1 LFPTAGAGKKK
12 WLTDPV
18 DIIPFPNQNLRDK
31 VAATPKP
38 IAPSVRQSPVIDQK
52 PEPKVAAV
60 PTGQL
65 NTTNL
70 SIKRMMEKSEE
81 EASGSDHSLEN
92 MPREP
97 FSYDHV
103 KMLWRRFAFEMKER
117 GMETFY
123 NAMIK
128 REPVQMED
136 TSFIMDVDN
145 QIQVDYIT
153 PHLQD
158 LVAYFRMELKNY
170 SFEVSLRITDNPDEE
185 IKFLTGKDKFAALA
199 RKNPNLHTLK
209 NTFNLDIEF

>member
-1 LFPTAGAGKKK
+1 M
-12 WLTDPV
+12 
-18 DIIPFPNQNLRDK
+18 
-31 VAATPKP
+31 
-38 IAPSVRQSPVIDQK
+38 PVIDQK
-52 PEPKVAAV
+52 PEPKVASV
-60 PTGQL
+60 PAGQL
-65 NTTNL
+65 NTSHL
-70 SIKRMMEKSEE
+70 SIKKMMEKSEE
-81 EASGSDHSLEN
+81 DGSAADRSLEN
-92 MPREP
+92 MPREA

-128 REPVQMED
+128 REPVQKEE
-136 TSFIMDVDN
+136 TEFIMDVDN

-158 LVAYFRMELKNY
+158 LVAYFRKELKNY
-170 SFEVSLRITDNPDEE
+170 SFDVSLRITDNPDEE